1 MTFELR
7 SVTVQYDAVP
17 ALQNV
22 SCIIP
27 AGAVIILTGPTG
39 AGKTTFLKLL
49 YAAVTPTS
57 GEVFING
64 ESTRLMKTSQT
75 AALRRTC
82 GIVEQDCR
90 LARDYTVFENVL
102 MALALRGMSKDEATA
117 ECLRVLADL
126 NISYVRHKYPRQL
139 SGGERHL
146 VALARAVATD
156 PDVIIADEPTG
167 TLDEQTS
174 AAVAQALVTIA
185 SRGVGIILSTHSTT
199 LPAAF
204 PSAGIFGIADGI
216 LTIHSM
222 VTPS

>member
-22 SCIIP
+22 SCVIP
-27 AGAVIILTGPTG
+27 SGAVVILTGPTG
-39 AGKTTFLKLL
+39 AGKTTFLHLL
-49 YAAVTPTS
+49 YAAAMPTS
-57 GEVFING
+57 GEVFVNG
-64 ESTRLMKTSQT
+64 ESTRTMKRRRI
-75 AALRRTC
+75 AELRRRI

-90 LARDYTVFENVL
+90 LMRDYTVFENVM
-102 MALALRGMSKDEATA
+102 MALALRGMGKDEATA

-146 VALARAVATD
+146 VALARAVAAD

-167 TLDEQTS
+167 TLDEVTS
-174 AAVAQALVTIA
+174 SAVAQALSSIA
-185 SRGVGIILSTHSTT
+185 ARGVGVILSTHSTS

-204 PSAGIFGIADGI
+204 PQAGLFGIADGI
-216 LTIHSM
+216 LTIHTM
-222 VTPS
+222 VTPA